1 MSSNTKLRLDS
12 NYESLWEIVKQ
23 FGKILETDSS
33 SINLLGIRSES
44 ELGTPKK
51 TIKRSL
57 ATLILLEENNSAI
70 ATLASAYLFI
80 ENFVDD
86 RIYEYFLPKL
96 KTMGEIRI
104 QSGDISTEQVEKL
117 GAKVLEDLKDN
128 EFQDNFGAI
137 QNAMNKMHKSAESE
151 LKILLSIAE
160 KEDLK
165 NEQRKELL
173 V

>member
-57 ATLILLEENNSAI
+57 

-128 EFQDNFGAI
+128 EFQDNFEAI
-137 QNAMNKMHKSAESE
+137 QNAINKMHKSAESE

>member
-1 MSSNTKLRLDS
+1 MSSITKLRHDS
-12 NYESLWEIVKQ
+12 NYKSLWDIVKQ
-23 FGKILETDSS
+23 FGKVVETDSS

-44 ELGTPKK
+44 ELGAPKK

-57 ATLILLEENNSAI
+57 ATLILLEENSNAI
-70 ATLASAYLFI
+70 ATLASAFLFI
-80 ENFVDD
+80 ENFVDE

-104 QSGDISTEQVEKL
+104 QSGDISTEEVQKL

-128 EFQDNFGAI
+128 EFQDNFEGI
-137 QNAMNKMHKSAESE
+137 QNAMNKVHKSAESE
-151 LKILLSIAE
+151 LQILLSIAE

>member
-1 MSSNTKLRLDS
+1 MSSETNQRHDS
-12 NYESLWEIVKQ
+12 TYENLWEIVKQ
-23 FGKILETDSS
+23 FGKVLETDSS

-44 ELGTPKK
+44 KLAIPKK

-57 ATLILLEENNSAI
+57 AKLILLEENKNAI
-70 ATLASAYLFI
+70 ATLASAFLFI

-104 QSGDISTEQVEKL
+104 QSGDISSDEVEKL
-117 GAKVLEDLKDN
+117 GTKVLEDLKDT
-128 EFQDNFGAI
+128 EFQDNFVAI
-137 QNAMNKMHKSAESE
+137 KNAMSKIHKSNENE
-151 LKILLSIAE
+151 LQILLNLAE
-160 KEDLK
+160 KEDL
-165 NEQRKELL
+165 NGDQRKELL

>member
-33 SINLLGIRSES
+33 SINLLG
-44 ELGTPKK
+44 TPKK

-57 ATLILLEENNSAI
+57 AALILLEENSSAI

-128 EFQDNFGAI
+128 EFQDNFEAI
-137 QNAMNKMHKSAESE
+137 QNTMNKVHKSAESE
-151 LKILLSIAE
+151 LQILLSIAE

>member
-1 MSSNTKLRLDS
+1 MSSITKLRHDS
-12 NYESLWEIVKQ
+12 NYGSLWEIVKQ
-23 FGKILETDSS
+23 FGKVLETDSN
-33 SINLLGIRSES
+33 SINLLGIRPES
-44 ELGTPKK
+44 ELRVPKK

-70 ATLASAYLFI
+70 ATLASAFLFI

-104 QSGDISTEQVEKL
+104 QSGNISTEEVQKL
-117 GAKVLEDLKDN
+117 GAMVLEDLKDN
-128 EFQDNFGAI
+128 EFQDNFKAI
-137 QNAMNKMHKSAESE
+137 RNAMSKVHKSAENE
-151 LKILLSIAE
+151 LQILLNLAE
-160 KEDLK
+160 KDGLN
-165 NEQRKELL
+165 NEQKKELL

>member
-1 MSSNTKLRLDS
+1 MSSIIKQRQGS

-23 FGKILETDSS
+23 FGKVLETDSN

-44 ELGTPKK
+44 ELGIPKK

-57 ATLILLEENNSAI
+57 ATLILLEENNNAT
-70 ATLASAYLFI
+70 ATLASAFLFI

-128 EFQDNFGAI
+128 EFQDNFEAI
-137 QNAMNKMHKSAESE
+137 KM
-151 LKILLSIAE
+151 
-160 KEDLK
+160 
-165 NEQRKELL
+165 Q
-173 V
+173 

>member
-1 MSSNTKLRLDS
+1 MSSLTQQRRDA
-12 NYESLWEIVKQ
+12 NYERLWNVVKE
-23 FGKILETDSS
+23 FGKVLETDSN
-33 SINLLGIRSES
+33 SINLLGIRSET

-57 ATLILLEENNSAI
+57 ATLLLLKDNDSAI

-80 ENFVDD
+80 ENFVDN

-96 KTMGEIRI
+96 KTMGEIRV
-104 QSGDISTEQVEKL
+104 QSGDISTQEVQKL

-128 EFQDNFGAI
+128 EFQDNYQAI
-137 QNAMNKMHKSAESE
+137 KAAMDKVRKSAENE
-151 LKILLSIAE
+151 LHILLSLAE
-160 KEDLK
+160 RDGLNSNKKKD
-165 NEQRKELL
+165 LL

>member
-1 MSSNTKLRLDS
+1 MSSLTQQRRDA
-12 NYESLWEIVKQ
+12 NYERLWNVVKE
-23 FGKILETDSS
+23 FGKVLETDSN
-33 SINLLGIRSES
+33 SINLLGIRSET

-57 ATLILLEENNSAI
+57 ATLLLLEDNDSAI

-80 ENFVDD
+80 ENFVDN

-96 KTMGEIRI
+96 KTMGEIRV
-104 QSGDISTEQVEKL
+104 QSGDISTQEVQKL

-128 EFQDNFGAI
+128 EFQDNYQAI
-137 QNAMNKMHKSAESE
+137 KPAMDKVRKSAENE
-151 LKILLSIAE
+151 LHILLSLAE
-160 KEDLK
+160 RDGLNSNKKKD
-165 NEQRKELL
+165 LL

>member
-1 MSSNTKLRLDS
+1 MSSLTQQRRDA
-12 NYESLWEIVKQ
+12 NYERLWNVVKE
-23 FGKILETDSS
+23 FGKVLETDSN
-33 SINLLGIRSES
+33 SINLLGIRSET

-57 ATLILLEENNSAI
+57 ATLLLLEDNDSAI

-80 ENFVDD
+80 ENFVDN

-96 KTMGEIRI
+96 KTMGEIRV
-104 QSGDISTEQVEKL
+104 QSGDISTQEVQKL

-128 EFQDNFGAI
+128 EFQDNYQAI
-137 QNAMNKMHKSAESE
+137 KAAMDKVRKSAENE
-151 LKILLSIAE
+151 LHILLSLAE
-160 KEDLK
+160 RDGLNSNKKKD
-165 NEQRKELL
+165 LL

>member
-1 MSSNTKLRLDS
+1 MSSIIKQRQGS

-23 FGKILETDSS
+23 FGKVLETDSN
-33 SINLLGIRSES
+33 SINLLDIRSES
-44 ELGTPKK
+44 ELGIPKK

-57 ATLILLEENNSAI
+57 ATLILLEENNNAT
-70 ATLASAYLFI
+70 ATLASAFLFI

-104 QSGDISTEQVEKL
+104 QSGDISTEEVQKL
-117 GAKVLEDLKDN
+117 GAKVLEDLKDT
-128 EFQDNFGAI
+128 EFQVNFTAI
-137 QNAMNKMHKSAESE
+137 KNAMSKVHKSAENE
-151 LKILLSIAE
+151 LQILLNLAG

-165 NEQRKELL
+165 NEQRKEFM

>member
-1 MSSNTKLRLDS
+1 MSSLTQQRHDS
-12 NYESLWEIVKQ
+12 NYERLWNVVKE
-23 FGKILETDSS
+23 FGKVLETDSS
-33 SINLLGIRSES
+33 AINLLGIRSEA

-57 ATLILLEENNSAI
+57 ATLILMEENDSAI

-86 RIYEYFLPKL
+86 RIYEYFLPRL
-96 KTMGEIRI
+96 KTMGEIRV
-104 QSGDISTEQVEKL
+104 QSGDISTEEVQKL

-128 EFQDNFGAI
+128 EFQDNYDAI
-137 QNAMNKMHKSAESE
+137 RTAINKVRKSAENE
-151 LKILLSIAE
+151 LHILLSLAE
-160 KEDLK
+160 KNGLK
-165 NEQRKELL
+165 DEKRKELL